1 MQFAKLGREREM
13 ETVEGGEGSGRGRY
27 ALKPTRISCED
38 ILFCM
43 DVDTESL
50 VEMKTT
56 GPSGRPLTRLE
67 CIKQAILFFINAKLS
82 INPDH
87 RFAFATLA
95 KSASWLRKEFSS
107 EVESAVAAL
116 RGLSA
121 TSSCGQADLT
131 HLFRLAAHEAKKSR
145 SQNRILRVI
154 LVYCR
159 SSVRPHHQ
167 WPINQK
173 LFTMDV
179 MYLHD
184 KPGPDNCPQEVYDAL
199 VDTLE
204 HVSEYEGYIYET
216 GQGLRVLLRHLSI
229 MLSHPQQRCTQDDMD
244 IKSLTKRSPVADSGN
259 GEDPVP
265 ISSQ

>member
-1 MQFAKLGREREM
+1 M
-13 ETVEGGEGSGRGRY
+13 EVRATEGADGSGSGRGRFT
-27 ALKPTRISCED
+27 LKPTRINSED
-38 ILFCM
+38 ILFCI
-43 DVDTESL
+43 DIDAESMA
-50 VEMKTT
+50 EMKTT
-56 GPSGRPLTRLE
+56 GPTGRPLTRLE
-67 CIKQAILFFINAKLS
+67 SIKQAILLFINAKLS

-87 RFAFATLA
+87 RFAFATLS
-95 KSASWLRKEFSS
+95 KSASWLRKEFSG

-121 TSSCGQADLT
+121 SSSSGQADLT
-131 HLFRLAAHEAKKSR
+131 HLFRLAAHEAKKSHA
-145 SQNRILRVI
+145 QNRILRVI

-159 SSVRPHHQ
+159 SSVRPQHQ

-173 LFTMDV
+173 LFTLDV

-216 GQGLRVLLRHLSI
+216 GQGVRVLLRYMSI
-229 MLSHPQQRCTQDDMD
+229 LLAHPQQRCTQDDMD
-244 IKSLTKRSPVADSGN
+244 IPKALAKRSPAADSAN
-259 GEDPVP
+259 CEDSVTV
-265 ISSQ
+265 SSQ